1 MIPKQEEHSNLAMHC
16 KCVCGE
22 WVMCTYSIYYP
33 SPTLYLLLL
42 QLKNFKTAAGFARRL
57 LELGPK
63 PEVATQVRQLSG
75 VSV

>member
-1 MIPKQEEHSNLAMHC
+1 MGHVYLFDLLSLP
-16 KCVCGE
+16 
-22 WVMCTYSIYYP
+22 P
-33 SPTLYLLLL
+33 PPLYLLLL